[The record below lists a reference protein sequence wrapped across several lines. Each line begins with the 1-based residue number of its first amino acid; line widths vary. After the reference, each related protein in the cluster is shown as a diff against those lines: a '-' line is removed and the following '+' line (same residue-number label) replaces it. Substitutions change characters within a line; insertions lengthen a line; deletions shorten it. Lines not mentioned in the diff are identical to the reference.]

1 MKNNKGGLMS
11 NNKIE
16 KFQVDVEA
24 NRINKYD
31 EQFYQIV
38 VPGEKDLV
46 DLPSVTTY
54 LQAYPKGIGFKLWLQ
69 RVGER
74 ADTIR
79 NEAAQLGIL
88 VHQLIEVTL
97 KGEIITFENEAG
109 QRICSL
115 EEWERYLSWCLW
127 YQEYKEKYN
136 LEPLFI
142 EQIVFDL
149 DRMTA
154 GTIDLIAKMTITEKK
169 DKKEI
174 KRDILK
180 VIDWKTGQ
188 YIGDTARIQ
197 VSAYQDIANKMKVF
211 GEIESAEIV
220 QMYPNLNK
228 KGFRVHKVESE
239 EIPDNLEA
247 FEACQK
253 IFNKANPN
261 FTPKALTYPNTV
273 SLDFL
278 NKQKLNLLGEEK

>member
-1 MKNNKGGLMS
+1 MNS
-11 NNKIE
+11 TIE
-16 KFQVDVEA
+16 KFQVDLEA
-24 NRINKYD
+24 NRINKFD
-31 EQFYQIV
+31 EQWYQIV
-38 VPGEKDLV
+38 VPEKEKPI

-69 RVGER
+69 RVGEN

-88 VHQLIEVTL
+88 VHRLIEATL
-97 KGEIITFENEAG
+97 KGETITFENELG

-115 EEWERYLSWCLW
+115 VEWERFLSWCLW
-127 YQEYKEKYN
+127 YQDMKENHN

-142 EQIVFDL
+142 EQIVFDI

-154 GTIDLIAKMTITEKK
+154 GTVDLIGKITITEKIK
-169 DKKEI
+169 VEGQRKHEEV

-180 VIDWKTGQ
+180 VFDWKTGQ
-188 YIGDTARIQ
+188 YIGDTAKIQ
-197 VSAYQDIANKMKVF
+197 VSVYQDIANKMKVF
-211 GEIESAEIV
+211 GKIEGAEIV

-228 KGFRVHKVESE
+228 KGFRVYTVEPE
-239 EIPDNLEA
+239 EISDNLEA

-261 FTPKALTYPNTV
+261 FAPKYRSYPNQV

-278 NKQKLNLLGEEK
+278 NKEKLNLTGGEDDTE